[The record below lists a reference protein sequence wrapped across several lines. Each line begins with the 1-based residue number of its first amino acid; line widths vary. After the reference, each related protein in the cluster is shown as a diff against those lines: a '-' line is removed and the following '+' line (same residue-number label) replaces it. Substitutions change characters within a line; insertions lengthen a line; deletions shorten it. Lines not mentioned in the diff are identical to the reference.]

1 MKGLVK
7 SAFIAMTVVALASAC
22 SGNKTESTE
31 TTGDQSTMSADSS
44 TMSADST
51 MMTTDSATMSTD
63 SAN

>member
-22 SGNKTESTE
+22 SGNKTETTE
-31 TTGDQSTMSADSS
+31 TTGESTMSADSS

-51 MMTTDSATMSTD
+51 MMSGDSATMMSGD
-63 SAN
+63 SAQ